1 MKKAR
6 KHLSITGI
14 GPVCFSISIVLT
26 IIGVYLTS
34 FDFMQGGEIF
44 EYKII
49 SLVLGFILIAFG
61 IIIYLK
67 AIMQSKI
74 IKKIKSNTLVTTGVY
89 SWVRNPIYSAFFIIS
104 TGCLLLLC
112 NIYLIV
118 LPLTLWLLL
127 TILIVNTEEKWL
139 IKLYGHSYL
148 EYMKRVNRV
157 IPWFP
162 RK

>member
-1 MKKAR
+1 MKKAE

-14 GPVCFSISIVLT
+14 GPIYLSICIFLI
-26 IIGVYLTS
+26 IIGVYLTR
-34 FDFMQGGEIF
+34 FDFMQGGEIL

-49 SLVLGFILIAFG
+49 SLVLGIIVIAFG

-67 AIMQSKI
+67 ALIQSKI
-74 IKKIKSNTLVTTGVY
+74 FKNIKSNTLVTSGVY
-89 SWVRNPIYSAFFIIS
+89 SWVRNPIYSAEFMIC
-104 TGCLLLLC
+104 TGCLFLFG
-112 NIYLIV
+112 NIYLFI
-118 LPLTLWLLL
+118 LPVIFWALLTLLV
-127 TILIVNTEEKWL
+127 VNTEEKWL

-148 EYMKRVNRV
+148 EYKKRVNRV